1 MELTLVSRLG
11 GGVGFALGLSEKG
24 NDGSVAG
31 LVMCFCILGGH
42 VRSGRITPS
51 SCNYS

>member
-1 MELTLVSRLG
+1 MELTLISRLG

-31 LVMCFCILGGH
+31 LIMCFLYIEG
-42 VRSGRITPS
+42 
-51 SCNYS
+51 SCQKWKDYPIFL

>member
-31 LVMCFCILGGH
+31 LVMCFCILGG
-42 VRSGRITPS
+42 
-51 SCNYS
+51 SCQKWRDYPILL